1 MLLKT
6 TLALVLAVP
15 AAGAAQVPAVAT
27 AAVQASTAAAVQL
40 STAPVPAP
48 MPEWRLSPLRRLSVD
63 LDRLARFG
71 WSLPPERLDALAAE
85 AAALS
90 ARVREALG
98 RDVLAAVER
107 EEAPRLSEA
116 AKKTLARFRAEL
128 QVYYATN
135 GGKYPASPAKLVPD
149 QINSVPAIELP
160 GHEASAAITL
170 IDSKKFD
177 RDASKAVTDSGG
189 WLYFTATDSANYGL
203 LLIDCSHREPGGEEF
218 YKY

>member
-1 MLLKT
+1 MLFKT
-6 TLALVLAVP
+6 ALALVLAVP
-15 AAGAAQVPAVAT
+15 AAGAAQQTAVST
-27 AAVQASTAAAVQL
+27 AAVQASTAAAVAEL
-40 STAPVPAP
+40 PAERAPA
-48 MPEWRLSPLRRLSVD
+48 LRRLMKD
-63 LDRLARFG
+63 LNLLLERG
-71 WSLPPERLDALAAE
+71 GEVPPEKLDALAVETKKFNAVLRETLGAE
-85 AAALS
+85 ILADLI
-90 ARVREALG
+90 RREDA
-98 RDVLAAVER
+98 ER
-107 EEAPRLSEA
+107 SET
-116 AKKTLARFRAEL
+116 AKKILARFRAEL

-149 QINSVPAIELP
+149 QINSVPALELP

-189 WLYFTATDSANYGL
+189 WLYFTAPESANYGL